1 MPVDTI
7 IVIAAVFVAAFIQ
20 GAAGFGYAM
29 VMMPVLLWLDY
40 SLADAI
46 ILSAVTSVVQVG
58 LGCFQLREYLRWGL
72 ALKALV
78 IRSAGIPIG
87 LWLLAQLEL
96 LSTSQIKQ
104 IIGIILLVVI
114 LLQLSLR
121 IKPRDHLHPFWGI
134 LAFVGSGIMQGVSSI
149 GGPLTVLWVMAQTWS
164 NQVSRGFILHLLLL
178 TLPIHLG
185 LLYFTYGKE
194 MLPPVIQSMWLL
206 PVVVIGTYVGVV
218 AGNQISKS
226 RLRTVTYGLLLLLAI
241 SSVLSPF
248 LS

>member
-1 MPVDTI
+1 VPVETLI
-7 IVIAAVFVAAFIQ
+7 LIAAVFVSAFIQ

-29 VMMPVLLWLDY
+29 VMMPVLLWLDF

-58 LGCFQLREYLRWGL
+58 LGCWQLRKYLRWGI

-78 IRSAGIPIG
+78 IRTAGIPIG
-87 LWLLAQLEL
+87 LWLLVQLEQF
-96 LSTSQIKQ
+96 SSSQIKQ
-104 IIGIILLVVI
+104 IIGLLLLVVI
-114 LLQLSLR
+114 LLQLGLR
-121 IKPRDHLHPFWGI
+121 IKPREHLHPIWGV

-164 NQVSRGFILHLLLL
+164 NKVSRAFILHLLLL
-178 TLPIHLG
+178 TLPAHLL
-185 LLYFTYGKE
+185 LLYFSYGKE
-194 MLPPVIQSMWLL
+194 MLPPVIQSIWLL
-206 PVVVIGTYVGVV
+206 PVVLIGTYVGVI
-218 AGNQISKS
+218 AGNQISKTQ
-226 RLRTVTYGLLLLLAI
+226 LRTITYGLLLALAI